1 MDYLNLEEELVDYA
15 EVSGF
20 DLATGGYLKNVDLLN
35 NDILEEKNTFDI
47 IDMVKSVF
55 VKKDVVV

>member
-55 VKKDVVV
+55 VKKETVV

>member
-20 DLATGGYLKNVDLLN
+20 DLATGSYLKNVDLLRN
-35 NDILEEKNTFDI
+35 EVLEEKNTFDI
-47 IDMVKSVF
+47 FDMVKSVF
-55 VKKDVVV
+55 VKKETVV